1 MKAETRSIRLV
12 FRHYPEDGQFN
23 VSDLDFGLLIGGLT
37 EEPDRLAYYG
47 AIGADEERGH
57 IKLELERPHE
67 WEFVLGAIVTGG
79 AIFAKGIIETLG
91 KRLGTWIADQV
102 EKKRSKEKVKVRGS
116 NDESVT
122 IDPENVAEA
131 RDAFYQVLLKTAE
144 RNGTVV
150 ILFPW

>member
-1 MKAETRSIRLV
+1 MEAETRSIRLV
-12 FRHYPEDGQFN
+12 FRHYPEDGQYN
-23 VSDLDFGLLIGGLT
+23 VGDLDFSPLIGGLT
-37 EEPDRLAYYG
+37 EEPARLAFYG
-47 AIGADEERGH
+47 TIEEDGRV
-57 IKLELERPHE
+57 KLELERTHE

-116 NDESVT
+116 DEESLTV
-122 IDPENVAEA
+122 DPENVAES
-131 RDAFYQVLLKTAE
+131 REAFIQVLQYAAKK
-144 RNGTVV
+144 NGTVV